1 MKGIIY
7 LWQNSINM
15 HISFVKCL
23 YQYLIEIISYLKK
36 EELEELI
43 AEIERFYESDNPDKC
58 SHLNIEF
65 YF

>member
-15 HISFVKCL
+15 HISFVKYL
-23 YQYLIEIISYLKK
+23 YQYLLEIISYLKK

-43 AEIERFYESDNPDKC
+43 AEIERFY
-58 SHLNIEF
+58 
-65 YF
+65 